1 MKRTAVGAGLLVVL
15 VALAALAVGGGTAAA
30 QPDNGTEEDAP
41 LGAEISSFMQASSA
55 EAEGEVDDGMFLAAL
70 GRTDDPDERRE
81 LIERRQQRLQE
92 RQARLQE
99 RRERISPGDGERHPR
114 DYALATHVDVGA
126 DRLERSVEGTE
137 RAAEQAG
144 VDTEVLN
151 EIRRNA
157 SELRGPEVAE
167 LASRVAGPPGDARG
181 QGEAGNGTDGRT
193 PGSNGGPFDG
203 ERGNA
208 SDRSEADRP
217 GNGSD
222 RPGNGSENPG
232 NGTDGSDRGQ
242 GGDRGQGDGAEG
254 DPPESDDEA
263 ESDEQDD

>member
-15 VALAALAVGGGTAAA
+15 VAIAALAAGGGTAAA
-30 QPDNGTEEDAP
+30 QPDNGTEDDVP

-55 EAEGEVDDGMFLAAL
+55 EAEGEVDDGMFQAAMQ
-70 GRTDDPDERRE
+70 RANDSEERRA
-81 LIERRQQRLQE
+81 LIEQRQQRLQE

-99 RRERISPGDGERHPR
+99 RRARISGGDDEFHPR
-114 DYALATHVDVGA
+114 DYALATHVEVGA
-126 DRLERSVEGTE
+126 DRLERSAAGTQ

-144 VDTEVLN
+144 VDTAALD

-157 SELRGPEVAE
+157 SELRGHEVAE
-167 LASRVAGPPGDARG
+167 LVSRVVGPPADARG
-181 QGEAGNGTDGRT
+181 QGNANGTDGRT
-193 PGSNGGPFDG
+193 PGSNGGLFDD

-208 SDRSEADRP
+208 SEGSEGSERS

-222 RPGNGSENPG
+222 RPENGSENRG

-242 GGDRGQGDGAEG
+242 SGERGQGDGGDVDSAE
-254 DPPESDDEA
+254 SDEA
-263 ESDEQDD
+263 ESDE